1 MGSVSAPRPR
11 RPKQFTH
18 VGIAPGQ
25 VEARFAGGTS
35 TVALRLDELGEVDIS
50 QLAPVR
56 EIPSY
61 RDKWS
66 IPRQPYMHHLGE
78 HIETESGLERDLALK
93 LDRDLSVDVVL
104 PQALGIPITDVPGR
118 RTHIL
123 DFLVRSDTGVQLWM
137 VRPADHFR
145 DIDAHV
151 FTQIK
156 DLFASISWT
165 LHLFTGHDPQR
176 STFEHLL
183 DASRRMPSSAEALAP
198 GMMAAAQQRTATI
211 DSLVELADKPRPVV
225 VGVLWFLVAWGYLVV
240 DSAGGITGS
249 SVVAPGAHSWSPDRH
264 RLIWNEI
271 CEEAG

>member
-1 MGSVSAPRPR
+1 MSAPRLR
-11 RPKQFTH
+11 KAKKFTS
-18 VGIAPGQ
+18 VGTVTGH
-25 VEARFAGGTS
+25 VEARFSDENS
-35 TVALRLDELGEVDIS
+35 TVALTLDQLREVDVS
-50 QLAPVR
+50 RLAPVR

-66 IPRQPYMHHLGE
+66 IPRQPYIHRLAK

-104 PQALGIPITDVPGR
+104 PQALGIPITDMPGR
-118 RTHIL
+118 RKHII
-123 DFLVRSDTGVQLWM
+123 DFLARTDTGVQLWM
-137 VRPADHFR
+137 VRPADHFG
-145 DIDAHV
+145 DTDAHV
-151 FTQIK
+151 FTYIK

-198 GMMAAAQQRTATI
+198 VIIAAAQQRSATI
-211 DSLVELADKPRPVV
+211 DSLVELVDKPRPVV
-225 VGVLWFLVAWGYLVV
+225 VGVLWFLVAWGYLVI

-249 SVVAPGAHSWSPDRH
+249 SVVVPGAHSWSPDRH
-264 RLIWNEI
+264 RLVRRET
-271 CEEAG
+271 CEGAV